1 MSIRREGRATSL
13 VDPLNEPLLERK
25 PLDEESFRRVIA
37 IERKRTERSKSP
49 FVLMLL
55 EVANHQGPERTSA
68 ALDSVVS
75 VLLASSRD
83 TDLVGWYKNRMTV
96 GALFTGLVVSDK
108 NSILST
114 ILTRVSTTLRDELSF
129 EQFNLVSISLHF
141 FPDDWDH
148 DSPGRPSNPALYPDL
163 STQDKGRRP
172 LLIMKRAIDI
182 VGGALLALLCLPFCV
197 LIALVVKAT
206 SKGPVLFRQQRVG
219 QHGKQFTFLK
229 FRSMYVDND
238 HSVHKEFVTQMITRE
253 LERDKSERN
262 QGVYKLTSDKRIT
275 RVGKFLRRTSLDELP
290 QFINV
295 LRGDMSLVGPRPPI
309 PYELAAYQTWHR
321 RRLLEVKPGITGL
334 WQVTGRSTVDFDE
347 MVRLDLRYATSWTPW
362 LDLRILIRTPGG
374 RNQRLRRLLAVSHL
388 SIPPASLIP
397 PKFPGHCVLRFN
409 LKQSQIQKKV
419 GEP

>member
-1 MSIRREGRATSL
+1 VSIRREGRATSL

-25 PLDEESFRRVIA
+25 PLDEESFKRVIA

-182 VGGALLALLCLPFCV
+182 VGGSLLALLCLPFCV

-253 LERDKSERN
+253 LDRDKSDRN

-362 LDLRILIRTPGG
+362 LDLRILIRTPA
-374 RNQRLRRLLAVSHL
+374 AVIKGSG
-388 SIPPASLIP
+388 AY
-397 PKFPGHCVLRFN
+397 
-409 LKQSQIQKKV
+409 
-419 GEP
+419 